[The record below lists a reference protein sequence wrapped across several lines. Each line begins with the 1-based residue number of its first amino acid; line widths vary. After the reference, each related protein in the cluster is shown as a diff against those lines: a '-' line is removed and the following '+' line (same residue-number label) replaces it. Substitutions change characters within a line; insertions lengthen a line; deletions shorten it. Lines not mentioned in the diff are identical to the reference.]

1 MIISTK
7 ATYILLSLI
16 GLLWGFQPITLKWLL
31 PYWTPATIT
40 TFRFLV
46 VGMVILFYQYFR
58 LGRDMAKLLP
68 RKTDWP
74 WIVFMGINGQM
85 LNSVLQFHGLQFTTV
100 TNSTLITATTPA
112 ITSVCAYLILHEAFS
127 KKQWLG
133 ILLSFSGVL
142 AVITKGNFDIIR
154 TMSFNCRRRLLYC
167 IPACLGLLQP
177 GLTKADR
184 PHGRPY
190 GPWLVQSLRDSRNR
204 YLWDFF
210 KHPCPFS
217 LAACSLSFLS
227 LYHPFRRD
235 CRQCLLEHWRQECR
249 SQRQFRLFEFHARH
263 GNGCRVS
270 HFCRSHRTAPDC
282 RSQCDFCRG
291 IPDDAW
297 LIFIQ
302 SKNRSE
308 LM

>member
-1 MIISTK
+1 MIPRGDDHQHEGNI
-7 ATYILLSLI
+7 YPLSSS
-16 GLLWGFQPITLKWLL
+16 GFVWGFQPITLKWLL
-31 PYWTPATIT
+31 LWLDASNHYDLPVPRRRHGHPLLTLT
-40 TFRFLV
+40 
-46 VGMVILFYQYFR
+46 FR
-58 LGRDMAKLLP
+58 LGRDMAKLPAGQIGRDCFYGNQWTDAQFRAPVP
-68 RKTDWP
+68 R
-74 WIVFMGINGQM
+74 
-85 LNSVLQFHGLQFTTV
+85 LQFTTV

-142 AVITKGNFDIIR
+142 AVITKGNFDMIR
-154 TMSFNCRRRLLYC
+154 TMSFNVGDVFC
-167 IPACLGLLQP
+167 IASQLAWAFYSLASRK
-177 GLTKADR
+177 LTGHMDVLAW
-184 PHGRPY
+184 PFF
-190 GPWLVQSLRDSRNR
+190 WLVQSLRDSRNR

-270 HFCRSHRTAPDC
+270 HFANPIGPAQIVGASV
-282 RSQCDFCRG
+282 
-291 IPDDAW
+291 I
-297 LIFIQ
+297 L
-302 SKNRSE
+302 
-308 LM
+308 

>member
-1 MIISTK
+1 MILKGAMIISTK

-154 TMSFNCRRRLLYC
+154 TMSFNVGDVFC
-167 IPACLGLLQP
+167 IASQL
-177 GLTKADR
+177 AWAF
-184 PHGRPY
+184 Y
-190 GPWLVQSLRDSRNR
+190 
-204 YLWDFF
+204 
-210 KHPCPFS
+210 S
-217 LAACSLSFLS
+217 LASRKLTGHMDVLTALGWCSLCGTAGTAIYGIFSNTLVLSPLPPVPFLS
-227 LYHPFRRD
+227 YLYIP
-235 CRQCLLEHWRQECR
+235 
-249 SQRQFRLFEFHARH
+249 LFGGIAANVFWNI
-263 GNGCRVS
+263 GVKNVGPSVS
-270 HFCRSHRTAPDC
+270 SVFLNFTPVMGMVA
-282 RSQCDFCRG
+282 G
-291 IPDDAW
+291 Y
-297 LIFIQ
+297 LIFADPIGPLQ
-302 SKNRSE
+302 IVGASVIFVGVY
-308 LM
+308 LTTHG

>member
-1 MIISTK
+1 
-7 ATYILLSLI
+7 
-16 GLLWGFQPITLKWLL
+16 
-31 PYWTPATIT
+31 
-40 TFRFLV
+40 
-46 VGMVILFYQYFR
+46 
-58 LGRDMAKLLP
+58 
-68 RKTDWP
+68 
-74 WIVFMGINGQM
+74 MGINGQM

-154 TMSFNCRRRLLYC
+154 TMSFNVGDVFC
-167 IPACLGLLQP
+167 IASQLAWAFYSLASRK
-177 GLTKADR
+177 LTGHMDVLTAL
-184 PHGRPY
+184 
-190 GPWLVQSLRDSRNR
+190 WLVQSLRDSRNR
-204 YLWDFF
+204 YLWDF
-210 KHPCPFS
+210 S
-217 LAACSLSFLS
+217 NTLVLSPLPPVPFLS
-227 LYHPFRRD
+227 YLYITLFRRD

-282 RSQCDFCRG
+282 RSQCDFVG
-291 IPDDAW
+291 VY
-297 LIFIQ
+297 LTTHG
-302 SKNRSE
+302 
-308 LM
+308 

>member
-112 ITSVCAYLILHEAFS
+112 ITSVCAYL
-127 KKQWLG
+127 
-133 ILLSFSGVL
+133 
-142 AVITKGNFDIIR
+142 
-154 TMSFNCRRRLLYC
+154 
-167 IPACLGLLQP
+167 
-177 GLTKADR
+177 
-184 PHGRPY
+184 
-190 GPWLVQSLRDSRNR
+190 
-204 YLWDFF
+204 
-210 KHPCPFS
+210 
-217 LAACSLSFLS
+217 
-227 LYHPFRRD
+227 
-235 CRQCLLEHWRQECR
+235 
-249 SQRQFRLFEFHARH
+249 
-263 GNGCRVS
+263 
-270 HFCRSHRTAPDC
+270 
-282 RSQCDFCRG
+282 
-291 IPDDAW
+291 
-297 LIFIQ
+297 
-302 SKNRSE
+302 
-308 LM
+308 

>member
-154 TMSFNCRRRLLYC
+154 TMSFNVGDVFC
-167 IPACLGLLQP
+167 IASQLAWAFYSLASRKLTGHMDVLTALGWCSLC
-177 GLTKADR
+177 GTA
-184 PHGRPY
+184 GTAIY
-190 GPWLVQSLRDSRNR
+190 GI
-204 YLWDFF
+204 FF

>member
-154 TMSFNCRRRLLYC
+154 TMSFNVGDVFC
-167 IPACLGLLQP
+167 IASQL
-177 GLTKADR
+177 AWAF
-184 PHGRPY
+184 Y
-190 GPWLVQSLRDSRNR
+190 
-204 YLWDFF
+204 
-210 KHPCPFS
+210 S
-217 LAACSLSFLS
+217 LASRKLTGHMDVLTALGWCSLCGTAGTAIYGIFQTPLSFLPCR
-227 LYHPFRRD
+227 LFPFFPIFISPFSAGLPPMSFGTLASRM
-235 CRQCLLEHWRQECR
+235 
-249 SQRQFRLFEFHARH
+249 SVPASVPSFEFHARH

-297 LIFIQ
+297 LILF
-302 SKNRSE
+302 KARTAPN
-308 LM
+308 

>member
-154 TMSFNCRRRLLYC
+154 TMSFNVGDVFC
-167 IPACLGLLQP
+167 IASQL
-177 GLTKADR
+177 AWAF
-184 PHGRPY
+184 Y
-190 GPWLVQSLRDSRNR
+190 SRNR

>member
-154 TMSFNCRRRLLYC
+154 TMSFNVGDVFC
-167 IPACLGLLQP
+167 IASQL
-177 GLTKADR
+177 AWAF
-184 PHGRPY
+184 Y
-190 GPWLVQSLRDSRNR
+190 
-204 YLWDFF
+204 
-210 KHPCPFS
+210 S
-217 LAACSLSFLS
+217 LASRKLTGHMDVLTALAGAVSAGQPEPLFMGFFQTPLSFL
-227 LYHPFRRD
+227 P
-235 CRQCLLEHWRQECR
+235 C
-249 SQRQFRLFEFHARH
+249 RLFPF
-263 GNGCRVS
+263 
-270 HFCRSHRTAPDC
+270 FP
-282 RSQCDFCRG
+282 
-291 IPDDAW
+291 
-297 LIFIQ
+297 IFI
-302 SKNRSE
+302 SPFSAGLPPMSFGTLASRMSVPASVPSF
-308 LM
+308 